1 MVVVGC
7 ACGVALALALNQAA
21 LAGWVAA
28 AALALL
34 LARQRATNARR
45 TAELVAQTDELL
57 EQQRRA
63 ANQALALEEKHR
75 QLARVSEAKS
85 QFLAAT
91 SHELRTPL
99 NAVLGFAELL
109 LDGVG
114 GPLTAGQAEYV
125 TDIRQSGTHLLQVIN
140 DILDFSK
147 LEAGRLSVEHALVA
161 LATPVREA
169 AHMLEGNA
177 RKKGVALEVR
187 VDDALTVRGDALR
200 LKQVTLNLVANALKF
215 TPRGGRVTVVLE
227 PCPTGA
233 QLSVADTGIGIAPE
247 HQADIFEAFHQI
259 DADANR
265 RFSGTGLGLALVKKL
280 LEPMEGT
287 IRVESE
293 VGQGARFVV
302 TLPRPPS
309 RVVLTGP
316 KPPRSIEVLVAEDDD
331 ATRHL
336 VVRVLQANGCR
347 ARAAADGQRAVEALL
362 EQLPAV
368 LILDLMMPE
377 LDGYGVLERLRAL
390 PGGDEVK
397 VLVFSATEP
406 PVPQQERLRGLGA
419 QVLVKGTVATAELV
433 AAVAALANSTVRS
446 AA

>member
-7 ACGVALALALNQAA
+7 ACGVGLSLALGQVWA
-21 LAGWVAA
+21 AGWVAA
-28 AALALL
+28 AAAVALL
-34 LARQRATNARR
+34 AQERSANGRR
-45 TAELVAQTDELL
+45 TAELVVQTDELL

-63 ANQALALEEKHR
+63 ANQAVALEEKHR
-75 QLARVSEAKS
+75 QLERVSEAKS

-99 NAVLGFAELL
+99 NAVLGFTELL

-114 GPLTAGQAEYV
+114 GPLTDGQTEYV
-125 TDIRQSGTHLLQVIN
+125 TDIRQSGAHLLRVIN

-147 LEAGRLSVEHALVA
+147 LEAGRLSVAHELVS
-161 LATPVREA
+161 LGTPVREA
-169 AHMLEGNA
+169 VHMLEGNA
-177 RKKGVALEVR
+177 KKKGVALELH
-187 VDDALTVRGDALR
+187 VDDSLTVRGDALR

-215 TPRGGRVTVVLE
+215 TPRGGRVTVELA
-227 PCPTGA
+227 PCAAGA
-233 QLSVADTGIGIAPE
+233 QLTVADTGIGIAPE
-247 HQADIFEAFHQI
+247 HQADIFEAFHQV
-259 DADANR
+259 DADENR

-280 LEPMEGT
+280 LEPMEGA
-287 IRVESE
+287 IRVESA
-293 VGQGARFVV
+293 VGQGARFIV

-309 RVVLTGP
+309 RVVPTGARLA
-316 KPPRSIEVLVAEDDD
+316 KSIEVLVAEDDD

-377 LDGYGVLERLRAL
+377 LEGYEVLERLRAL
-390 PGGDEVK
+390 PHGDEVK

-406 PVPQQERLRGLGA
+406 PEGQRLRALGA

-433 AAVAALANSTVRS
+433 ATVAALANSTVRS